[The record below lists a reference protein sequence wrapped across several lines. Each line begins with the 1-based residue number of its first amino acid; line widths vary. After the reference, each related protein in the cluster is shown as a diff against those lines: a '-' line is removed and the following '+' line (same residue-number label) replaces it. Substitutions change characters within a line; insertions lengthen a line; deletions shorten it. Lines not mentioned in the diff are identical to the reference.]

1 MDVLKKSFGN
11 AQLIIDAHY
20 RSLSHLPPA
29 TNQSGKLRQCY
40 DTIECQLRS
49 LEALGENIEHRHF
62 VALITEKLPQKV
74 MYQLYMMKGEEPWTV
89 AKL

>member
-1 MDVLKKSFGN
+1 M
-11 AQLIIDAHY
+11 
-20 RSLSHLPPA
+20 
-29 TNQSGKLRQCY
+29 
-40 DTIECQLRS
+40 ECHLRS

-74 MYQLYMMKGEEPWTV
+74 LYQLYMMKGEEAWTV